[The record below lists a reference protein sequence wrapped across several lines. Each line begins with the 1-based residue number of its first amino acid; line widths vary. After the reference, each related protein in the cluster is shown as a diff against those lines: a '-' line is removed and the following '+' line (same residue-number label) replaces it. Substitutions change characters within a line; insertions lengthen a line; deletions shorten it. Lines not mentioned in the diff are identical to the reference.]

1 VNEHV
6 FATII
11 TDDKAEALLTIEE
24 FDDARAFAN
33 DLRGHTATTAAAAG
47 KAAKAAASGTI
58 ATAEAAAITA
68 EATAAAAA
76 EAVTAAEAAAK
87 TAATTTAASASAL
100 IVEIVVAETVA
111 LVLAAP
117 AAATSVKTH
126 ALLVTFASPQDQ
138 SDKHVGRMTCTIHR
152 KGAVW
157 ESLYQLFRGA
167 RMFLQ
172 ATFRWPLWPIARAR
186 RTIGKAF
193 DCGIA
198 ALPIEGK
205 A

>member
-1 VNEHV
+1 
-6 FATII
+6 
-11 TDDKAEALLTIEE
+11 
-24 FDDARAFAN
+24 
-33 DLRGHTATTAAAAG
+33 TAAAA
-47 KAAKAAASGTI
+47 ATEAAAVATAKAAAAGAIT
-58 ATAEAAAITA
+58 ATEAAAKATAITA
-68 EATAAAAA
+68 ETTAAAA
-76 EAVTAAEAAAK
+76 EAVTATEAATK
-87 TAATTTAASASAL
+87 TTATTAAASAL

-172 ATFRWPLWPIARAR
+172 ARLQVGLRLILWPC

-193 DCGIA
+193 DCDIP

-205 A
+205 P